1 MNRVLPI
8 LATALVLALL
18 LPAAAAQASEV
29 QLLFHQQVV
38 AGHEVVHASSLVPQS
53 PLPPPPPGG
62 PGGPPSPEEQALYD
76 TVQWLTTKGL
86 FTAPEL
92 DVMEFDVSITADGI
106 VIYSSWGGGHFTI
119 ILSNGPFLPQP
130 IPQDWLFNFQMVRSI
145 YNGI

>member
-53 PLPPPPPGG
+53 PPPPGG
-62 PGGPPSPEEQALYD
+62 PPAPEDQALHD

-86 FTAPEL
+86 FTPPEI
-92 DVMEFDVSITADGI
+92 DGMVFDVSITADGI
-106 VIYSSWGGGHFTI
+106 VIHSSWGNGNFTI

-130 IPQDWLFNFQMVRSI
+130 IPQDWLVSFQMVRSI